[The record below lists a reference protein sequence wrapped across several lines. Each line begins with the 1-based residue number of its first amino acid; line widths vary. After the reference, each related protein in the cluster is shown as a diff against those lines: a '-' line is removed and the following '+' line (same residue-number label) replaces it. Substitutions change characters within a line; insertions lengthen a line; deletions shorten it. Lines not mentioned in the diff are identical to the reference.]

1 VESETTREK
10 VVVEED
16 KRIVTIGTRGGS
28 GIQRQ
33 ARRTRGMDND
43 GSHDILLVQAL
54 VGRGPSEF
62 GVAAAGMTHFCVAID
77 SHSYLPI
84 LGIPLLQSLIFASCF
99 KLLISYSTHS
109 TYSHTTDATTIK
121 HCT

>member
-1 VESETTREK
+1 
-10 VVVEED
+10 
-16 KRIVTIGTRGGS
+16 
-28 GIQRQ
+28 
-33 ARRTRGMDND
+33 MDND

-84 LGIPLLQSLIFASCF
+84 LFLYFNHLYSLLASSSSSAIRHIQPIPTQPTSPPPNIA
-99 KLLISYSTHS
+99 HNV
-109 TYSHTTDATTIK
+109 
-121 HCT
+121 